1 MEEDGHEIG
10 SHGWRWGDRSGWTAE
25 EEAENARKT
34 LKSMHLSPSHPPSL
48 TNCLFTAIA
57 SLAPSKRP
65 PRGWYYGMVG
75 TPASIRS
82 RALIAQVFKEE
93 GIPLLWYSDD
103 YSDDLPHWIPYPG
116 GKKDEGLLIV
126 PVSGILV
133 EPCVLL
139 DLPLI
144 Y

>member
-1 MEEDGHEIG
+1 
-10 SHGWRWGDRSGWTAE
+10 
-25 EEAENARKT
+25 
-34 LKSMHLSPSHPPSL
+34 
-48 TNCLFTAIA
+48 
-57 SLAPSKRP
+57 
-65 PRGWYYGMVG
+65 MVG

-93 GIPLLWYSDD
+93 GVPLLWYSDD

-126 PVSGILV
+126 PVSGIVV

-139 DLPLI
+139 DLPLV